1 MIGGYEK
8 FNCATRP
15 LQTQV
20 KIPHLFMSLQ
30 AEAKEHVIASEAK
43 QSNVE
48 GIFGQAKNSTPYF
61 QRGRIRI

>member
-15 LQTQV
+15 LQN
-20 KIPHLFMSLQ
+20 PGENDLFL
-30 AEAKEHVIASEAK
+30 HVIESKAK

-48 GIFGQAKNSTPYF
+48 GIFWQAKNSTPHF
-61 QRGRIRI
+61 QRGRIR